1 MAKDGLEPAIS
12 THGSSATMPRDDSH
26 GPERNRARDI
36 IPEREGERLGTVIH
50 QVICGQ
56 ANRMCTFS
64 TQRLFNVHMANGI
77 AKRCLRGF
85 LPTGVSI
92 EFYVDR
98 KAANGFASL
107 EIDTSALF
115 C

>member
-1 MAKDGLEPAIS
+1 
-12 THGSSATMPRDDSH
+12 
-26 GPERNRARDI
+26 
-36 IPEREGERLGTVIH
+36 
-50 QVICGQ
+50 
-56 ANRMCTFS
+56 
-64 TQRLFNVHMANGI
+64 MANGI

-85 LPTGVSI
+85 LRTGVSI